1 MSDVNEKIAKLK
13 DQAVKQLEE
22 VGASNLDHDLL
33 DTLAGRLKLVID
45 NKDALLVS
53 GADESELE
61 TVRRNF
67 VEKKLGVDDKDKG
80 MAAVKTVA
88 EKMSGIRMKN
98 RVAFY
103 YLVQQELS

>member
-1 MSDVNEKIAKLK
+1 MSDLKEKIQKLK

-22 VGASNLDHDLL
+22 IGTTNLDHDFL

-67 VEKKLGVDDKDKG
+67 VVKKLGENDKEKG
-80 MAAVKTVA
+80 MAAVKSVA
-88 EKMSGIRMKN
+88 EKMSSIRMKN

-103 YLVQQELS
+103 YLVKQELS